1 MPMRDFKII
10 LCPVD
15 FSDSSYDA
23 LEYGVRFARG
33 ADATLILMHVLHN
46 PSDEF
51 FHPEGYVIGWDEA
64 KAKARK
70 LLEQARDERLQGYP
84 KTELVVDIGDPH
96 ELILNLARDRKA
108 DLIIT
113 STHGRTGLRHL
124 VMGSV
129 AEKIIRH
136 APCPVFVVRHDG
148 E

>member
-1 MPMRDFKII
+1 MRNFKTI

-15 FSDSSYDA
+15 FSESCYEA
-23 LEYGVRFARG
+23 LEYGLRFARG
-33 ADATLILMHVLHN
+33 SDGTLILVHVLHN

-51 FHPEGYVIGWDEA
+51 FHPEGYVIGWDQA
-64 KAKARK
+64 KAKALK
-70 LLEQARDERLQGYP
+70 LLEEARDQRLQGYP
-84 KTELVVDIGDPH
+84 KTELLVDIGDPH
-96 ELILNLARDRKA
+96 ELILNLARERKV

-129 AEKIIRH
+129 AEKVIRH
-136 APCPVFVVRHDG
+136 APCPVFVVRQEG

>member
-1 MPMRDFKII
+1 MRDFKTI

-15 FSDSSYDA
+15 FSESSYEA
-23 LEYGVRFARG
+23 LGYGLRFARG
-33 ADATLILMHVLHN
+33 ADATLILVHALHN

-70 LLEQARDERLQGYP
+70 LLEEARDKYLQGYA
-84 KTELVVDIGDPH
+84 KTELVVDIGDPR
-96 ELILNLARDRKA
+96 ELILNLARERKV
-108 DLIIT
+108 DMIIT
-113 STHGRTGLRHL
+113 ATHGRTGVLHL

-136 APCPVFVVRHDG
+136 APCPVFVVRQATH
-148 E
+148 